1 MYNPTLIMK
10 KLLITIG
17 AITASFINAVHAG
30 SGSVSL
36 GYGTD
41 AFNQGSILADESL
54 SASVSYG
61 TEVGGF
67 GVEGSASTIDEL
79 SNGQS
84 LYVFSGGVS
93 KQLGELLDVYVGLQH
108 EEIIDGASQLDAA
121 IKVELDYHLS
131 PYFLILRDTSDNN
144 YVFEGGASHSFD
156 LEFASLTLAG
166 SLGNSD
172 RYGIEDNDYY
182 TLGASVSKNLS
193 DSVEASVGYTRVDSD
208 SIDSED
214 LLSAGLTFSF

>member
-193 DSVEASVGYTRVDSD
+193 DSVEASFGYTRVDSD

>member
-54 SASVSYG
+54 SASVSYD

>member
-84 LYVFSGGVS
+84 LYIFSGGVS

-144 YVFEGGASHSFD
+144 CVFEGGASHSFD

>member
-10 KLLITIG
+10 KLLITIS
-17 AITASFINAVHAG
+17 AITASFINAIHAG

-54 SASVSYG
+54 SAAVSYSAEVGNFSAEGSVS
-61 TEVGGF
+61 TV
-67 GVEGSASTIDEL
+67 DEL

-108 EEIIDGASQLDAA
+108 EEIIDGASQLDAV
-121 IKVELDYHLS
+121 IRVGLDYHLS

-144 YVFEGGASHSFD
+144 YVFEGGASHSFN
-156 LEFASLTLAG
+156 LNFASLTLAG

-182 TLGASVSKNLS
+182 TLETSVSKSLS
-193 DSVEASVGYTRVDSD
+193 DSVEASIGYAYVDSD

>member
-1 MYNPTLIMK
+1 MK

>member
-1 MYNPTLIMK
+1 MK

-61 TEVGGF
+61 AEVGGF

>member
-84 LYVFSGGVS
+84 LYVFSGGAS
-93 KQLGELLDVYVGLQH
+93 KQLGELLDVYVGLRH
-108 EEIIDGASQLDAA
+108 EEIIDGASQLDAVV
-121 IKVELDYHLS
+121 KVGLDYHLS
-131 PYFLILRDTSDNN
+131 PYLLITRDTSEDN
-144 YVFEGGASHSFD
+144 YGFEIGGSQSID
-156 LEFASLTLAG
+156 VNFASLTLAG
-166 SLGNSD
+166 SVGNAD
-172 RYGIEDNDYY
+172 RYGIEDNDYHA
-182 TLGASVSKNLS
+182 LGASVSRKLS
-193 DSVEASVGYTRVDSD
+193 DSVEAEIGYSYVDSD
-208 SIDSED
+208 SIGNED
-214 LLSAGLTFSF
+214 LVSAGLTFSF

>member
-1 MYNPTLIMK
+1 MK

-84 LYVFSGGVS
+84 LYIFSGGVS

-144 YVFEGGASHSFD
+144 CVFEGGASHSFD